1 MKGRKLLMI
10 PGPIEFSPEVMAA
23 MAQPT
28 TSHVAGN
35 FVECFGECLDMMGEV
50 FMAPSAQPFI
60 LAGTGTLAMDAA
72 AANLVQPGDRALVVN
87 SGYFGDRMGAILGR
101 YGAEVD
107 QLRSSLGD
115 VAGPGELRTALQRRD
130 YHLVAMTHVDTST
143 GLCVD
148 VEGLSEVT
156 QDAGCLSI
164 LDGVCSTA
172 GAECRTEE
180 WGVDVYLTAS
190 QKAIGVPPGLALL
203 TVSQRAMDAFA
214 QREHPVFNY
223 YADFN
228 NWLPIMEAYAQRRPG
243 YFGTPAV
250 NLIYALNVS
259 LRQILDEGMDNRFA
273 RHRLL
278 ARAFRAGIG
287 ALGLG
292 QIPVCESKAAPTL
305 TAPYYPEGVDD
316 SLPAAIAEEGVLV
329 AGGLHPEVREEYFRV
344 GHMGVCS
351 PSDIVAT
358 LSALER
364 ALSRKGYGLE
374 LGAGVGAAEEIL
386 GEM

>member
-10 PGPIEFSPEVMAA
+10 PGPIEFAPEVISA

-28 TSHVAGN
+28 TSHVASD

-50 FMAPSAQPFI
+50 FMAPNAQPFI

-72 AANLVQPGDRALVVN
+72 AANLVQPGNRALVIN
-87 SGYFGDRMGAILGR
+87 SGYFGDRMARILER

-115 VAGPGELRTALQRRD
+115 VAGPPQLKTVLERDD

-143 GLCVD
+143 GICVD
-148 VEGLSEVT
+148 VQGLCRVAR
-156 QDAGCLSI
+156 DAGCLTVV
-164 LDGVCSTA
+164 DGVCGTA

-203 TVSQRAMDAFA
+203 TVSERAMDVFA
-214 QREHPVFNY
+214 GREHPVYNY
-223 YADFN
+223 YADFA
-228 NWLPIMEAYAQRRPG
+228 NWLPIMEAYAARRPG

-250 NLIYALNVS
+250 NLVYALNVS
-259 LRQILDEGMDNRFA
+259 LHQILEEGMDNRFE
-273 RHRLL
+273 RHRFH
-278 ARAFRAGIG
+278 ARAFRAGIR
-287 ALGLG
+287 ALGLT
-292 QIPVCESKAAPTL
+292 QIPVREELAAPTL
-305 TAPYYPEGVDD
+305 SAPYYPAGIDA
-316 SLPAAIAEEGVLV
+316 SLPAAVAEEGVLV
-329 AGGLHPEVREEYFRV
+329 AGGLHPEIRDEYFRV
-344 GHMGVCS
+344 GHMGVCN

-364 ALSRKGYGLE
+364 ALTRKGYVFD
-374 LGAGVGAAEEIL
+374 LGAGVAAAEEVL
-386 GEM
+386 SET